1 MTTVWSVVGFAVPL
15 NNALPSALRTI
26 WFLTIFGS
34 ICLSILLMRV
44 GKPLYPAVW
53 VFAGYATLISALTAT
68 DQVTVSDNVFV
79 AVQILALI
87 GLAPFALTRNASD
100 DEYFAKRVSV
110 AFLAGQT
117 LSALVAVLQ
126 LLGQT
131 IEVPGTIYGAV
142 YGRAAGLAE
151 HPTTLGLM
159 SCIAVLVS
167 LRILFTSRRF
177 RILVL
182 VALAA
187 NLLSLVA
194 SGSLTS
200 AVMGL
205 AIGLLVLVFCER
217 EHLGRMLGWGVTF
230 VVLLAVVFAAT
241 GVGQHLP
248 SLAERY
254 DQVTSPTEAGSW
266 NARTLTFDFAWNRIM
281 EDPVFG
287 EGLSAKARGSYNGV
301 TTVHNSVLRAWYQGG
316 VILGIAYGALFF
328 VVLVV
333 VIRSMARR
341 KYGGE
346 ASVMAAIFAY
356 AMVSPLLEQRHL
368 WLPVL
373 ICWASISRMESA
385 AKIKA
390 APSLK
395 GLDASFA
402 GTRKLR

>member
-1 MTTVWSVVGFAVPL
+1 M
-15 NNALPSALRTI
+15 
-26 WFLTIFGS
+26 
-34 ICLSILLMRV
+34 
-44 GKPLYPAVW
+44 
-53 VFAGYATLISALTAT
+53 FAGYATLISALTAT